1 MPTSGAAQISIFKP
15 LIPIK
20 KLMKETIMRLPAIA
34 AEILNVT
41 VFLKINQRISMYP
54 AERARRNDANKIV
67 TDMMNQ
73 LEPNAPLLNM
83 FPGREKASYNAG
95 IVTNAFYGAVLG
107 FIVSF
112 LLLVLLKI
120 GGI

>member
-1 MPTSGAAQISIFKP
+1 MSHIRVVPE
-15 LIPIK
+15 LH
-20 KLMKETIMRLPAIA
+20 L
-34 AEILNVT
+34 ILNPT
-41 VFLKINQRISMYP
+41 TGII
-54 AERARRNDANKIV
+54 AEEREDVVEFALDDVNTHLDELDKIV

-73 LEPNAPLLNM
+73 LSPTSPLLST
-83 FPGREKASYNAG
+83 FPGRERASYNAG
-95 IVTNAFYGAVLG
+95 IITNVFYGIVIG

>member
-1 MPTSGAAQISIFKP
+1 MSHIRVAPE
-15 LIPIK
+15 LH
-20 KLMKETIMRLPAIA
+20 L
-34 AEILNVT
+34 ILN
-41 VFLKINQRISMYP
+41 P
-54 AERARRNDANKIV
+54 ATGIIAEEREDVVEYALDDVNTHLDELDKIV

-73 LEPNAPLLNM
+73 LSPTSPLLST
-83 FPGREKASYNAG
+83 FPGRERAAYNAG
-95 IVTNAFYGAVLG
+95 IITNAFYGIVIG